1 MFGGEQAARI
11 NGPGEK
17 VIEMDQSAG
26 RFHLLLLAQ
35 VGTTLFR
42 GIGWLKN
49 YRKHW
54 M

>member
-35 VGTTLFR
+35 VGTKLF
-42 GIGWLKN
+42 GELDGKKIIGN
-49 YRKHW
+49 I
-54 M
+54 